1 MFYLTLTIFFPS
13 FSFFLFLYFVEDIN
27 LVDSSDVS
35 PGATDNALTGDGI
48 GFRCLMV
55 RARRLFPFSYMDLF
69 FSFYLPT
76 SLSYLFLLFYYFLSS
91 FLLSSS
97 IFYSFFLIL
106 FFPKDDKD
114 DPSRARKYKAVLEKR
129 RKKF

>member
-13 FSFFLFLYFVEDIN
+13 LFLFLYFVEDIN

-55 RARRLFPFSYMDLF
+55 RARRLFPFSYMDL
-69 FSFYLPT
+69 
-76 SLSYLFLLFYYFLSS
+76 SLSLSTNLSILAIFFFCSIIFFVLFYYLSLSFIPFSPILFLS
-91 FLLSSS
+91 
-97 IFYSFFLIL
+97 
-106 FFPKDDKD
+106 
-114 DPSRARKYKAVLEKR
+114 ER
-129 RKKF
+129 RHGRSKPCT

>member
-13 FSFFLFLYFVEDIN
+13 LFLFLFLYFVEDIN

-55 RARRLFPFSYMDLF
+55 RARRLFPFSYMDL
-69 FSFYLPT
+69 
-76 SLSYLFLLFYYFLSS
+76 SLSLSTNLSILAIFFFCSIIFFVLFYYLSLSFIPFSPILFLS
-91 FLLSSS
+91 
-97 IFYSFFLIL
+97 
-106 FFPKDDKD
+106 
-114 DPSRARKYKAVLEKR
+114 ER
-129 RKKF
+129 RHGRSKPCT

>member
-13 FSFFLFLYFVEDIN
+13 LFLFLYFVEDIN

-76 SLSYLFLLFYYFLSS
+76 SLSYLFLLFYYFLCS
-91 FLLSSS
+91 FLLSFS
-97 IFYSFFLIL
+97 IFYSFFPIL
-106 FFPKDDKD
+106 FL
-114 DPSRARKYKAVLEKR
+114 SER
-129 RKKF
+129 RHGRSKPCT